1 MTVRTGLRI
10 LPLALLAAL
19 ALVAVAGVGT
29 ASAKTCNVKTSD
41 YPGDGY
47 FAYLRVTGVSCTK
60 GKSVAREHYRCRVS
74 NGGRDG
80 RCNRRVQGFSCRES
94 GRTKQ
99 AGQLNAKV
107 TCKRGSKRVVFYYQ
121 QNL

>member
-1 MTVRTGLRI
+1 MRLLT
-10 LPLALLAAL
+10 LPLALVAAL

-29 ASAKTCNVKTSD
+29 ASAKSCSSAK

-47 FAYLRVTGVSCTK
+47 FTSLRVTGVSCST
-60 GKSVAREHYRCRVS
+60 GKKVAREHYRKRVR

-80 RCNRRVQGFSCRES
+80 RYNGSVLGWSCRES
-94 GRTKQ
+94 SRSKTSTE
-99 AGQLNAKV
+99 LNARV
-107 TCKRGSKRVVFYYQ
+107 TCRRGSKRIVFTYQ